1 MPTSTNT
8 KVRNLR
14 EKREALKAQAPRRR
28 KSKRTHTMPANVT
41 NEGQWSSGE
50 PPQVKTS
57 RMFLG
62 MLALHLVAVGGL
74 VAFHFYGHD
83 PVADAPAAKAAIA
96 ATTPIKDR
104 SAAPATPLASTNTPR
119 QVPVARTP
127 APVAHNTF
135 DYMVRMDETW
145 ESIALARGISADD
158 LRQAN
163 PDIELNVGRLVKIP
177 MPRLITGSGNS
188 RPEAKPVITQP
199 SSVRPG
205 GAYNQYAPNPEQVA
219 AAQISAEP
227 PTKAPRTTIGGPVKA
242 NATAAS
248 TSKTTL
254 SGKSYTVAKGETL
267 FGIAKRRGVS
277 EKALMRY
284 NGISDA
290 SKLRVGQKIK
300 LPPAD

>member
-28 KSKRTHTMPANVT
+28 KSKRSHVMPANVT
-41 NEGQWSSGE
+41 SEGQWTSGE

-57 RMFLG
+57 RMFIG

-74 VAFHFYGHD
+74 VAFHYYGHD
-83 PVADAPAAKAAIA
+83 PVADAPPAKAAIA
-96 ATTPIKDR
+96 ATTSVKDR
-104 SAAPATPLASTNTPR
+104 STPPATPTARPATPR
-119 QVPVARTP
+119 QVPVTRTP
-127 APVAHNTF
+127 APPINTT

-145 ESIALARGISADD
+145 ESIARSRGITVEE
-158 LRQAN
+158 LRQVN
-163 PDIELNVGRLVKIP
+163 PDIEINVGRLVKIP
-177 MPRLITGSGNS
+177 TPRLITGNGSA
-188 RPEAKPVITQP
+188 RLEPKPIISQP
-199 SSVRPG
+199 PPAHPG
-205 GAYNQYAPNPEQVA
+205 GAYNQYVPNPEQVA
-219 AAQISAEP
+219 AAQISTPA
-227 PTKAPRTTIGGPVKA
+227 PTKTPHTTIGGPVKA

-248 TSKTTL
+248 TTKTTL
-254 SGKSYTVAKGETL
+254 SGKTYIVGKGETL
-267 FGIAKRRGVS
+267 FGIAKRRGVT

-284 NGISDA
+284 NGIVDA